1 MQQNQLVQT
10 EQNILQQTQSEY
22 EHLTPK
28 YTQLNQQIT
37 SVKKQKQ
44 QLVKKLQQVHRHQ
57 KIFTEFNLMYHQPTQ
72 KLISSPIEG
81 RALLNNLIFP
91 SNSKMLLN
99 LIDLRQEQ
107 TNQKENQ
114 LTSRKRFYVQS
125 QQELKVQKIEQNSQ
139 IQNVKFP
146 LNKQN
151 KFIQQDQNITKQFK
165 RSRYISLQMSR
176 TSCQLSINGTQSIV
190 TSRDVTPKKK

>member
-37 SVKKQKQ
+37 SVKKQTQ

-57 KIFTEFNLMYHQPTQ
+57 KIFTEFNVMYHQPTQ

-91 SNSKMLLN
+91 SHSKMLLN
-99 LIDLRQEQ
+99 LIDLRQDQ
-107 TNQKENQ
+107 TIQKENQ
-114 LTSRKRFYVQS
+114 LTNRKRFYVQS
-125 QQELKVQKIEQNSQ
+125 YKELKVQKNEQNSQ

-176 TSCQLSINGTQSIV
+176 TQCQLSINGTQSIV
-190 TSRDVTPKKK
+190 TSRDITPKKK

>member
-10 EQNILQQTQSEY
+10 EQNIQQQTQSDY
-22 EHLTPK
+22 EHLSPK
-28 YTQLNQQIT
+28 YNQLNQQIT
-37 SVKKQKQ
+37 SVKNKKQ

-57 KIFTEFNLMYHQPTQ
+57 KIFTEFNLMYHQPSQ

-99 LIDLRQEQ
+99 LIDLRHDQ
-107 TNQKENQ
+107 TKQKENQ
-114 LTSRKRFYVQS
+114 FTNRKRFYVQS
-125 QQELKVQKIEQNSQ
+125 NKELQIYKNEQNSQ
-139 IQNVKFP
+139 TQNVKFS
-146 LNKQN
+146 LNKQI
-151 KFIQQDQNITKQFK
+151 KIVQQDQNISQQFK

-176 TSCQLSINGTQSIV
+176 TQCQLSINGTQSIV